1 MPPTRVDHFTR
12 DRKVDESTES
22 SSWSR
27 TLAFITSLVI
37 LAILVCILYWL
48 LEYACLKMCA
58 NMARLRVP
66 VDADLS
72 GFIILFMYLLCWTVS
87 IVGFFMHIWSADFTA
102 VMCNMFPLGMCSY
115 ALGLPAVFMCTPPFY
130 KKSLDLPCAILKAI
144 PVALLTAATYCYM
157 SEHPHGSS
165 VMPQMQG
172 IEVMP
177 YAIVLPILPLF
188 RIWYESHFEASGE
201 KRK

>member
-22 SSWSR
+22 SFWSR

-37 LAILVCILYWL
+37 LAILACILYWL

-72 GFIILFMYLLCWTVS
+72 GFIILFMYLLCWTVA
-87 IVGFFMHIWSADFTA
+87 IVGFSMNIFSADFTA
-102 VMCNMFPLGMCSY
+102 VRPRFHSCEARSCS
-115 ALGLPAVFMCTPPFY
+115 
-130 KKSLDLPCAILKAI
+130 
-144 PVALLTAATYCYM
+144 
-157 SEHPHGSS
+157 
-165 VMPQMQG
+165 
-172 IEVMP
+172 
-177 YAIVLPILPLF
+177 
-188 RIWYESHFEASGE
+188 
-201 KRK
+201 